1 MGSYPVSPHHTM
13 SAGQS
18 LYSYQDHLSW
28 NLLFFFPFLS
38 YSSFLSSAVTSSWK
52 TVRAPGGGAVLVE
65 SWWDELMRGVKPQV
79 LCS

>member
-1 MGSYPVSPHHTM
+1 M

-52 TVRAPGGGAVLVE
+52 PSLTVML
-65 SWWDELMRGVKPQV
+65 ELH
-79 LCS
+79 

>member
-28 NLLFFFPFLS
+28 NLLFFLPFLS

-52 TVRAPGGGAVLVE
+52 PSLTVML
-65 SWWDELMRGVKPQV
+65 ELH
-79 LCS
+79 